1 MITPGEEKFIARHAY
16 VPEHLPGYGKVF
28 SGGEPFLVEDHLCY
42 LRGGTLIFVGYPL
55 KEPYEEKR
63 MQALL
68 PEIVRRFRPSRVA
81 LMAPSFSDPTGERKQ
96 ADHYYRLDLKSSRV
110 PSKVKNMIHRAGR
123 ELRIERIEKSRE
135 FRADHRKLIVD
146 FLGSKEV
153 EEGTRMIFAKIGD
166 YLSSVPTARVFEAR
180 DSQGLLAG
188 FDVADFAAQDYVFYL
203 FNFRARPSPVPGT
216 SDLLLQAL
224 IREGQEL
231 GKSFVNLG
239 LGINEGVAFFKKKWG
254 GSPFLRHEVILFS
267 PSRPSF
273 WESIVEGM
281 LRR

>member
-1 MITPGEEKFIARHAY
+1 MITPGEEEFIARHAY

-28 SGGEPFLVEDHLCY
+28 SGGEPFLVEDFLCY
-42 LRGGTLIFVGYPL
+42 LRGGTLILVGYPL
-55 KEPYEEKR
+55 KEPYDEKK
-63 MQALL
+63 MQAFL

-81 LMAPSFSDPTGERKQ
+81 LMAPSCSDPAGERKP
-96 ADHYYRLDLKSSRV
+96 ADYYYRLDLRSARV

-123 ELRIERIEKSRE
+123 ELRIEKSRE
-135 FRADHRKLIVD
+135 FRAVHQKLVDD

-153 EEGTRMIFAKIGD
+153 EEGTRIIFAKIGD
-166 YLSSVPTARVFEAR
+166 YLSSVPTAWVFEAR
-180 DSQGLLAG
+180 DSKGRLAG
-188 FDVADFAAQDYVFYL
+188 FDVADFTAQDYTFYL

-224 IREGQEL
+224 IRDAQEL

-254 GSPFLRHEVILFS
+254 GRPFLRHEVILFS

-273 WESIVEGM
+273 WESIVEGL

>member
-1 MITPGEEKFIARHAY
+1 MITPEEEEFIARHAY

-28 SGGEPFLVEDHLCY
+28 SGGEPFLVEDYLCY
-42 LRGGTLIFVGYPL
+42 LREGTLIFVGYPL
-55 KEPYEEKR
+55 KKPYDERK

-81 LMAPSFSDPTGERKQ
+81 LMAPSCSDPAGERKS
-96 ADHYYRLDLKSSRV
+96 ADHYYLLDLKSARV
-110 PSKVKNMIHRAGR
+110 SSKVKNMIRRAGR
-123 ELRIERIEKSRE
+123 ELRIEKSRE
-135 FRADHRKLIVD
+135 FQADHRKIIDD
-146 FLGSKEV
+146 FLESREV

-166 YLSSVPTARVFEAR
+166 YLSSVSTAWVFEAR
-180 DSQGLLAG
+180 DSEGRLAG
-188 FDVADFAAQDYVFYL
+188 FDVADFAAQDYAFYL
-203 FNFRARPSPVPGT
+203 FNFRARPSPVAGT

-254 GSPFLRHEVILFS
+254 GRPFLRHEVILFS

-273 WESIVEGM
+273 WESIFEGM

>member
-1 MITPGEEKFIARHAY
+1 MITPGEEEFIARHAY

-28 SGGEPFLVEDHLCY
+28 SGGEPFLVEDYLCY
-42 LRGGTLIFVGYPL
+42 LKGGTLIFVGYPL

-81 LMAPSFSDPTGERKQ
+81 LMAPSCSDPAGERKP

-123 ELRIERIEKSRE
+123 ELRIEKSRE
-135 FRADHRKLIVD
+135 FRADHRKLIED

-153 EEGTRMIFAKIGD
+153 EEGTRMIFANIGD

-180 DSQGLLAG
+180 DSQGRLAG
-188 FDVADFAAQDYVFYL
+188 FDVADFAAQDYTFYL

-224 IREGQEL
+224 IRDAQEL

-254 GSPFLRHEVILFS
+254 GRPFLRHEVILFS